1 MRQPRKCT
9 RKMSKF
15 VKRPVR
21 SSGSRIMMHA
31 GAPMIIFILGG
42 SFALSTFMQTHY
54 DIKDKA
60 SNTQTTRK
68 FDLDEEHAAMMKK
81 LDIANFSLSRIPRP
95 EELDAAALARKEIK
109 EKKKWSPK
117 SKYTANLSLNGKEVK
132 IEDNVPSKHIE
143 KE

>member
-1 MRQPRKCT
+1 
-9 RKMSKF
+9 
-15 VKRPVR
+15 
-21 SSGSRIMMHA
+21 MMHA

-60 SNTQTTRK
+60 LNTQTTRK

-81 LDIANFSLSRIPRP
+81 LDIANFTLSRIPRP
-95 EELDAAALARKEIK
+95 EESDAAALARKVLK

-117 SKYTANLSLNGKEVK
+117 SKYTENLTSTGKESK
-132 IEDNVPSKHIE
+132 IENIMNSEDSAKKTSNE
-143 KE
+143 TQRD